1 MKRIAT
7 NLQSVEICSSMPAKI
22 DPGERARP
30 DRFHHLQILEPEV
43 ASNDVIVLDGVD
55 VVNVATTEE
64 SFWQHLKVLR
74 VALFCRLLL
83 LLLLLL
89 L

>member
-55 VVNVATTEE
+55 VVTVVVIVGRLT
-64 SFWQHLKVLR
+64 LR
-74 VALFCRLLL
+74 QTALSSPRHA
-83 LLLLLL
+83 
-89 L
+89 